1 MADEAPPA
9 LSAEQFQR
17 VAALFGEALGAS
29 ADPAVRE
36 ALAREHAAD
45 DPAVLREVLAMLA
58 FHGDDDPTTSD
69 GLDARAG
76 AAVRAE
82 TRRMGDT
89 LYEPTPETV
98 GPFHIVRHVA
108 TGGMG
113 TVYEALQASPRRRVA
128 LKIIRSVFRTP
139 RAIRR
144 FEKEGELLSR
154 LDHPGI
160 AKILGMGRA
169 ETPTG
174 NAPYIVMEFV
184 DGVPITEHVR
194 QADPSIGERLEL
206 VAAVCDALQSAHDTG
221 IIHRDIKPSNILV
234 EKRGTPR
241 LVDFGIA
248 RTFGGKSAVAS
259 SISLSGQFL
268 GTLAYVSPEQARA
281 GREPVDVR
289 ADVYSIAAVGYQ
301 LLVGEPPHDLRD
313 MTVPEAYAVLTG
325 EPAKPLSARD
335 ARLGEGLSRIF
346 ARALEAKRE
355 ARFPSAQAFAA
366 AIRSQ
371 REV

>member
-1 MADEAPPA
+1 MADDAQPP
-9 LSAEQFQR
+9 LSPAQFQR
-17 VAALFGEALGAS
+17 VAALFGEALDVSKDLAERS
-29 ADPAVRE
+29 AF
-36 ALAREHAAD
+36 ARERAGDDAAV
-45 DPAVLREVLAMLA
+45 AREVLAMLA
-58 FHGDDDPTTSD
+58 FHSADNPTTSD
-69 GLDARAG
+69 GLDALAG

-82 TRRMGDT
+82 TRSMGDT

-113 TVYEALQASPRRRVA
+113 TVYEALQDSPRRRVA

-144 FEKEGELLSR
+144 FEKEGELLAR

-160 AKILGMGRA
+160 ANILGMGRA
-169 ETPTG
+169 DTPTG

-194 QADPSIGERLEL
+194 QAQPSIQERLEL

-234 EKRGTPR
+234 EKKGTPR
-241 LVDFGIA
+241 IVDFGIA
-248 RTFGGKSAVAS
+248 RTFGGKSALAS

-301 LLVGEPPHDLRD
+301 LLAGEPPHDLRD

-325 EPAKPLSARD
+325 EPAAPLTARV
-335 ARLGEGLSRIF
+335 AGLGDDLSRIF
-346 ARALEAKRE
+346 ARALEADRE
-355 ARFPSAQAFAA
+355 ARYPSARAFAG
-366 AIRSQ
+366 AIRAYL
-371 REV
+371 EA